1 MDTESVCY
9 TLEAGL
15 EKAIE
20 IESNS
25 FESYKDAYQRLENR
39 RAKELAKEIALD
51 ELEHKYTLEK
61 AFFEETVS
69 LHDSGSESLGMQ
81 LTVMLADRELDSDAT
96 EQDVMIHAIH
106 NKKRIVEFYRG
117 MSEQCSG
124 APMEKIFR
132 RLCREEQKHLAEL
145 EEFYEKV
152 YMPDN

>member
-1 MDTESVCY
+1 MNTEAVCY

-20 IESNS
+20 IETDS
-25 FESYKDAYQRLENR
+25 FESYKDAYRKLENR

-69 LHDSGSESLGMQ
+69 LHESGSESPGMD
-81 LTVMLADRELDSDAT
+81 LTVMLADRQLEADAG

-117 MSEQCSG
+117 MAEQCAG
-124 APMEKIFR
+124 APMEKIFQ
-132 RLCREEQKHLAEL
+132 RLWREEQKHLADL
-145 EEFYEKV
+145 EEFYETV
-152 YMPDN
+152 YMPDM